1 MGLLARVFSH
11 IRSGVSSNDYY
22 TSMNEALARLNKEYT
37 MLHYPYHVKDG
48 ESFFDAQKNLT
59 DYCMS
64 KLPPVKGK
72 NMLEIGC
79 GNGIQANYIYRKFAP
94 ASFTAIDLNV
104 SNIEIAILEGKK
116 HGYENIK
123 FLVDDAQQLKTIESN
138 SMDYVINIES
148 AFHYPDKP
156 SFIRE
161 IERVLKPGGIYL
173 IADVLSI
180 PNGRSIMTKRWKNK
194 MLLNHWTLN
203 SYKEELP
210 KANLKIYSM
219 SDITEEVVK
228 AFSNYRHWLRAMDK
242 NHIIEDQLLK
252 IYYTIHIRLN
262 IYLLKKRRQYCVI
275 MGSKPLT

>member
-1 MGLLARVFSH
+1 
-11 IRSGVSSNDYY
+11 
-22 TSMNEALARLNKEYT
+22 MNVALARLNKEYT
-37 MLHYPYHVKDG
+37 MLHYPYHIKDG

-72 NMLEIGC
+72 NLLEIGC

-94 ASFTAIDLNV
+94 ASFTAIDLNA
-104 SNIEIAILEGKK
+104 SNIEIARLEGRKQ
-116 HGYENIK
+116 GYENIN
-123 FLVDDAQQLKTIESN
+123 FLVDDAQDLKTIESN

-173 IADVLSI
+173 IADVLST
-180 PNGRSIMTKRWKNK
+180 PHRRSYLPRKWKSR

-203 SYKEELP
+203 TYKEELP

-219 SDITEEVVK
+219 SDITEEVVQ
-228 AFSNYRHWLRAMDK
+228 AFSNYRHWLRTMNK
-242 NHIIEDQLLK
+242 SHMIEDQLLK
-252 IYYTIHIRLN
+252 IYYTIHIKIN
-262 IYLLKKRRQYCVI
+262 IHLLKKRRQYCVI
-275 MGSKPLT
+275 MGGKPAT

>member
-1 MGLLARVFSH
+1 MGIITRVFSH
-11 IRSGVSSNDYY
+11 VRSGVSSNDYY
-22 TSMNEALARLNKEYT
+22 TSMNKALARLNEEYT
-37 MLHYPYHVKDG
+37 MLHYPYHVKKG

-72 NMLEIGC
+72 HMLEIGC
-79 GNGIQANYIYRKFAP
+79 GNGIQANYIFRKFAP
-94 ASFTAIDLNV
+94 ASLTAIDLNA
-104 SNIEIAILEGKK
+104 SNIEIARLESKK
-116 HGYENIK
+116 QGCENIR
-123 FLVDDAQQLKTIESN
+123 FHVDDAQCLKTIESN

-173 IADVLSI
+173 IADVLTT
-180 PNGRSIMTKRWKNK
+180 PRRRSRMTKMWKNR

-210 KANLKIYSM
+210 KANLEIYSM
-219 SDITEEVVK
+219 SDITEGVIK
-228 AFSNYRHWLRAMDK
+228 SFSNYRQWLRTMNK
-242 NHIIEDQLLK
+242 NHIVEDQILK

-262 IYLLKKRRQYCVI
+262 IHLLRKRRLYCVI
-275 MGSKPLT
+275 TGSKPLA